1 LDGNVTKYRLVLKF
15 ILHYYY
21 GAISGDYSC
30 SLITQTQQQTMNF
43 ETVEVLDVAVPLRTF
58 SFSESHI
65 VTLKCIDPTLVG
77 SDLHLNQI
85 HLLKVGY

>member
-1 LDGNVTKYRLVLKF
+1 
-15 ILHYYY
+15 
-21 GAISGDYSC
+21 
-30 SLITQTQQQTMNF
+30 MNF